1 MNFLYNPTKRLID
14 ITASLVLAVLFLPI
28 WIIIPILM
36 KLENPDYPILYTPD
50 RVGKGGGLFKL
61 LKFRSMI
68 MLKGKNGKLEHA
80 VSVWKNNKALFDKYK
95 KSGWK
100 LEIDSDPRITKLGK
114 FLRQTS
120 IDEMPQVFNILKGD
134 MSLVGPRAYVQPEI
148 DDAIKRFGKKNINPF
163 IKASYSVKPGLTGP
177 WQVAGRNK
185 ISWKNRVKMDAAY
198 AKRQSTIEDL
208 MIIVKTPFAMI
219 SKW

>member
-1 MNFLYNPTKRLID
+1 
-14 ITASLVLAVLFLPI
+14 
-28 WIIIPILM
+28 M
-36 KLENPDYPILYTPD
+36 KFEHPEYPILYTPE
-50 RVGKGGGLFKL
+50 RVGKDGRLFKL

-68 MLKGKNGKLEHA
+68 MLKGKNGNLEHA
-80 VSVWKNNKALFDKYK
+80 VNVWKDNKALFEKYK

-148 DDAIKRFGKKNINPF
+148 DDAIKRFGKENIGPF
-163 IKASYSVKPGLTGP
+163 IKSSYSVKPGLTGP
-177 WQVAGRNK
+177 WQVSGRNK
-185 ISWKNRVKMDAAY
+185 ISWNKRVKMDAAY
-198 AKRQSTIEDL
+198 AKRHSILEDL
-208 MIIVKTPFAMI
+208 LIILKTPFAMI

>member
-1 MNFLYNPTKRLID
+1 MSFTYNLIKRLVD

-28 WIIIPILM
+28 WIVIPLLM
-36 KLENPDYPILYTPD
+36 KIEHPSYPVLYKPD
-50 RVGKGGGLFKL
+50 RVGKNGKLFRL

-68 MLKGKNGKLEHA
+68 MLKNKSGKLEHA
-80 VSVWKNNKALFDKYK
+80 VGVWKNNKTLFEKYK

-100 LEIDSDPRITKLGK
+100 LEIDNDPRITKLGK

-148 DDAIKRFGKKNINPF
+148 DDAIERFGKKKIGPF
-163 IKASYSVKPGLTGP
+163 IQASLSVKPGLTGP

-185 ISWKNRVKMDAAY
+185 ILWDKRVKMDAAY
-198 AKRQSTIEDL
+198 AKRQSMLKDLTI
-208 MIIVKTPFAMI
+208 IFKTPFAMI